1 MWPQLLNDV
10 FHLLR
15 VLVFDQRQLT
25 IFNKVIARMLQM
37 SVALLSPNAFTSD
50 LKGQS
55 AKDKQLLVFINDLWV
70 YKVLHTASALTELK
84 KFAGCDIECNAAD

>member
-15 VLVFDQRQLT
+15 VFVFDQRQLT
-25 IFNKVIARMLQM
+25 IFNKVIARMLQI